1 MNTSRTKITKKILVY
16 VSLFLFVAGAINLYL
31 ANVVSVTSNMPKAV
45 RPGAVI
51 PVTVTIDKGQVEGFG
66 RFTCT
71 LPKDFVATST
81 NQNFSFTDNT
91 ITVLWVKLPQS
102 SSFSFNFNI
111 IVPEKTKS
119 SFNFSAK
126 FGYVENNEKRF
137 AELKPQNVRVTGT
150 ADEIPLENNDTKR
163 ISESTGKSDD
173 LFEVG
178 SFDDGSDYAVTQTT
192 ETKTE
197 YVSSKNNPDL
207 INNILSSNSAK
218 PTMTSIDAEPSKI
231 VQTTTTTSTTTTT
244 TTITPIAETPKAEV
258 TEEKRLETK
267 TSPAPTNTVKTA
279 QTTTKAAPTL
289 SNKNVELKTK
299 NNTVNNTVSYRVQL
313 AATHRKIKNSKNF
326 FEKRNITE
334 NVVVEKNGTWFKYT
348 TQQSSKTYQDARNQ
362 RNTIWE
368 QTPIKG
374 AFVVAYN
381 GKKRIT
387 VQEALMLSNQ
397 KWVK

>member
-1 MNTSRTKITKKILVY
+1 MNTSCTKITKKFLVRFSM
-16 VSLFLFVAGAINLYL
+16 VLFVAGAINLYL

-81 NQNFSFTDNT
+81 NQNFSFADNT

-111 IVPEKTKS
+111 IVPEKSKS

-137 AELKPQNVRVTGT
+137 AELKPMNVRVTGT
-150 ADEIPLENNDTKR
+150 ADEIPIENDKR
-163 ISESTGKSDD
+163 VSESTGKSDD

-178 SFDDGSDYAVTQTT
+178 SFDGDSDYEVTQTT

-197 YVSSKNNPDL
+197 YVSSKNNPEL

-218 PTMTSIDAEPSKI
+218 PTMTTIDAEPSKI

-244 TTITPIAETPKAEV
+244 TTITPIETPKNDV
-258 TEEKRLETK
+258 TEEKRMETK
-267 TSPAPTNTVKTA
+267 TTPAPTTVAKTT
-279 QTTTKAAPTL
+279 QTTTKPAPTL
-289 SNKNVELKTK
+289 TNKNVEVKTT
-299 NNTVNNTVSYRVQL
+299 NNTVKNNVSYRVQV
-313 AATHRKIKNSKNF
+313 AATHKKIKNSKNF
-326 FEKRNITE
+326 FEKRNITD
-334 NVVVEKNGTWFKYT
+334 NVAVEKNGAWFKYT
-348 TQQSSKTYQDARNQ
+348 IQQPSKTYQEARNQ

-387 VQEALMLSNQ
+387 VQEALMMSNQ

>member
-1 MNTSRTKITKKILVY
+1 MNTSCTKITKKFLVCFSM
-16 VSLFLFVAGAINLYL
+16 VLFVAGAINLYL

-81 NQNFSFTDNT
+81 NQNFSFADNT

-111 IVPEKTKS
+111 IVPEKSKS

-137 AELKPQNVRVTGT
+137 AELKPMNVRVTGT
-150 ADEIPLENNDTKR
+150 ADEIPLENDKR
-163 ISESTGKSDD
+163 VSESTGKSDD

-178 SFDDGSDYAVTQTT
+178 SFDGDSDYEVTQTT

-197 YVSSKNNPDL
+197 YVSSKNNPEL

-218 PTMTSIDAEPSKI
+218 PTMTTIDAEPSKI

-244 TTITPIAETPKAEV
+244 TTITPIETPKNDV
-258 TEEKRLETK
+258 TEEKRMETK
-267 TSPAPTNTVKTA
+267 TTPAPTTIAKTT
-279 QTTTKAAPTL
+279 QTTNKPAPTL
-289 SNKNVELKTK
+289 TNKNVEAKTT
-299 NNTVNNTVSYRVQL
+299 NNTVKNNVSYRVQV
-313 AATHRKIKNSKNF
+313 AATHKKIKNLKNF
-326 FEKRNITE
+326 FEKRNITD
-334 NVVVEKNGTWFKYT
+334 NVVVEKNGAWFKYT
-348 TQQSSKTYQDARNQ
+348 IQQPSKTYQEARNQ

-387 VQEALMLSNQ
+387 VQEALMMSNQ

>member
-1 MNTSRTKITKKILVY
+1 MNTSCTKITKKFLVRFSM
-16 VSLFLFVAGAINLYL
+16 VLFVAGAINLYL

-81 NQNFSFTDNT
+81 NQNFSFADNT

-111 IVPEKTKS
+111 IVPEKSKS

-137 AELKPQNVRVTGT
+137 AELKPMNVRVTGT
-150 ADEIPLENNDTKR
+150 ADEIPLENDKR
-163 ISESTGKSDD
+163 VSESTGKSDD

-178 SFDDGSDYAVTQTT
+178 SFDGDSDYEVTQTT

-197 YVSSKNNPDL
+197 YVSSKNNPEL

-218 PTMTSIDAEPSKI
+218 PTMTTIDAEPSKI
-231 VQTTTTTSTTTTT
+231 VQTTTTTS
-244 TTITPIAETPKAEV
+244 
-258 TEEKRLETK
+258 
-267 TSPAPTNTVKTA
+267 
-279 QTTTKAAPTL
+279 
-289 SNKNVELKTK
+289 
-299 NNTVNNTVSYRVQL
+299 
-313 AATHRKIKNSKNF
+313 
-326 FEKRNITE
+326 
-334 NVVVEKNGTWFKYT
+334 
-348 TQQSSKTYQDARNQ
+348 
-362 RNTIWE
+362 
-368 QTPIKG
+368 
-374 AFVVAYN
+374 
-381 GKKRIT
+381 
-387 VQEALMLSNQ
+387 
-397 KWVK
+397 

>member
-1 MNTSRTKITKKILVY
+1 MNTSCTKITKKFLVRFSM
-16 VSLFLFVAGAINLYL
+16 VLFVAGAINLYL

-81 NQNFSFTDNT
+81 NQNFSFADNT

-111 IVPEKTKS
+111 IVPEKSKS

-137 AELKPQNVRVTGT
+137 AELKPMNVRVTGT
-150 ADEIPLENNDTKR
+150 ADEIPLENDKR
-163 ISESTGKSDD
+163 VSESTGKSDD

-178 SFDDGSDYAVTQTT
+178 SFDGDSDYEVTQTT

-197 YVSSKNNPDL
+197 YVSSKNNPEL

-218 PTMTSIDAEPSKI
+218 PTMTTIDAEPSKI

-244 TTITPIAETPKAEV
+244 TTITPIETPKNDV
-258 TEEKRLETK
+258 TEEKRMETK
-267 TSPAPTNTVKTA
+267 TTPAPTTVAKTT
-279 QTTTKAAPTL
+279 QTTTKPAPTL
-289 SNKNVELKTK
+289 TNKNVEVKTT
-299 NNTVNNTVSYRVQL
+299 NNTVKNNVSYRVQV
-313 AATHRKIKNSKNF
+313 AATHKKIKNSKNF
-326 FEKRNITE
+326 FEKRNITD
-334 NVVVEKNGTWFKYT
+334 NVAVEKNGAWFKYT
-348 TQQSSKTYQDARNQ
+348 IQQPSKTYQEARNQ

-387 VQEALMLSNQ
+387 VQEALMMSNQ

>member
-1 MNTSRTKITKKILVY
+1 MNTSSSKNAKKILIFL
-16 VSLFLFVAGAINLYL
+16 STILFVAGAVNLYL

-71 LPKDFVATST
+71 LPKDFIATST
-81 NQNFSFTDNT
+81 DQNFSFSDNT

-111 IVPEKTKS
+111 KVPEKCKS

-150 ADEIPLENNDTKR
+150 ADEIIIDDNTKR

-178 SFDDGSDYAVTQTT
+178 SLDGNDYEITQTT

-218 PTMTSIDAEPSKI
+218 PTMTNIDAEPSQI

-244 TTITPIAETPKAEV
+244 TTITPIEPVK
-258 TEEKRLETK
+258 TEPAAEKRLEVKSTAPEQK
-267 TSPAPTNTVKTA
+267 TTA
-279 QTTTKAAPTL
+279 NSGQTKAKPTATL
-289 SNKNVELKTK
+289 TNKNVEAKPAK
-299 NNTVNNTVSYRVQL
+299 NTVNNTVSYKVQV
-313 AATHRKIKNSKNF
+313 AATHRKIKNSQNF
-326 FEKRNITE
+326 FAKRNITE
-334 NVVVEKNGTWFKYT
+334 NVAVEKNGAWFKYT
-348 TQQSSKTYQDARNQ
+348 TASTFDTYQNARNQ

-368 QTPIKG
+368 STPIKG
-374 AFVVAYN
+374 AFVVAYK

>member
-1 MNTSRTKITKKILVY
+1 MNTSCTKITKKFLVRFSM
-16 VSLFLFVAGAINLYL
+16 VLFVAGAINLYL

-81 NQNFSFTDNT
+81 NQNFSFADNT

-111 IVPEKTKS
+111 IVPEKSKS

-137 AELKPQNVRVTGT
+137 AELKPMNVRVTGT
-150 ADEIPLENNDTKR
+150 ADEIPLENDKR
-163 ISESTGKSDD
+163 VSESTGKSDD

-178 SFDDGSDYAVTQTT
+178 SFDGDSDYEVTQTT

-197 YVSSKNNPDL
+197 YVSSKNNPEL

-218 PTMTSIDAEPSKI
+218 PTMTTIDAEPSKI

-244 TTITPIAETPKAEV
+244 TTITPIETPKNDV
-258 TEEKRLETK
+258 TEEKRMETN
-267 TSPAPTNTVKTA
+267 TTPAPTTVAKTT
-279 QTTTKAAPTL
+279 QTTTKPAPTL
-289 SNKNVELKTK
+289 TNKNVEVKTT
-299 NNTVNNTVSYRVQL
+299 NNTVKNNVSYRVQV
-313 AATHRKIKNSKNF
+313 AATHKKIKNSKNF
-326 FEKRNITE
+326 FEKRNITD
-334 NVVVEKNGTWFKYT
+334 NVAVEKNGAWFKYT
-348 TQQSSKTYQDARNQ
+348 IQQPSKTYQEARNQ

-387 VQEALMLSNQ
+387 VQEALMMSNQ

>member
-1 MNTSRTKITKKILVY
+1 MNTSCTKITKKFLVRFSM
-16 VSLFLFVAGAINLYL
+16 VLFVAGAINLYL

-81 NQNFSFTDNT
+81 NQNFSFADNT

-111 IVPEKTKS
+111 IVPEKSKS

-137 AELKPQNVRVTGT
+137 AELKPMNVRVTGT
-150 ADEIPLENNDTKR
+150 ADEIPLENDKR
-163 ISESTGKSDD
+163 VSESTGKSDD

-178 SFDDGSDYAVTQTT
+178 SFDGDSDYEVTQTT

-197 YVSSKNNPDL
+197 YVSSKNNPEL

-218 PTMTSIDAEPSKI
+218 PTMTTIDAEPSKI

-244 TTITPIAETPKAEV
+244 TTITPIETPKNDV
-258 TEEKRLETK
+258 TEEKRMETK
-267 TSPAPTNTVKTA
+267 TTPAPTTVAKTT
-279 QTTTKAAPTL
+279 QTT
-289 SNKNVELKTK
+289 NKNVEVKTT
-299 NNTVNNTVSYRVQL
+299 NNTVKNNVSYRVQV
-313 AATHRKIKNSKNF
+313 AATHKKIKNSKNF
-326 FEKRNITE
+326 FEKRNITD
-334 NVVVEKNGTWFKYT
+334 NVAVEKNGAWFKYT
-348 TQQSSKTYQDARNQ
+348 IQQPSKTYQEARNQ

-374 AFVVAYN
+374 AFVVTYN

-387 VQEALMLSNQ
+387 VQEALMMSNQ

>member
-1 MNTSRTKITKKILVY
+1 MNTSCTKITKKFLVRFSM
-16 VSLFLFVAGAINLYL
+16 VLFVAGAINLYL

-81 NQNFSFTDNT
+81 NQNFSFADNT

-111 IVPEKTKS
+111 IVPEKSKS

-137 AELKPQNVRVTGT
+137 AELKPMNVRVTGT
-150 ADEIPLENNDTKR
+150 ADEIPLENDKR
-163 ISESTGKSDD
+163 VSESTGKSDD

-178 SFDDGSDYAVTQTT
+178 SFDGDSDYEVTQTT

-197 YVSSKNNPDL
+197 YVSSKNNPEL

-218 PTMTSIDAEPSKI
+218 PTMTTIDAEPSKI

-244 TTITPIAETPKAEV
+244 TTITPIETPKNDV
-258 TEEKRLETK
+258 TEEKRMETK
-267 TSPAPTNTVKTA
+267 TTPAPTTVAKTT
-279 QTTTKAAPTL
+279 QTT
-289 SNKNVELKTK
+289 NKNVEVKTT
-299 NNTVNNTVSYRVQL
+299 NNTVKNNVSYRVQV
-313 AATHRKIKNSKNF
+313 AATHKKIKNSKNF
-326 FEKRNITE
+326 FEKRNITD
-334 NVVVEKNGTWFKYT
+334 NVAVEKNGAWFKYT
-348 TQQSSKTYQDARNQ
+348 IQQPSKTYQEARNQ

-387 VQEALMLSNQ
+387 VQEALMMSNQ

>member
-1 MNTSRTKITKKILVY
+1 MNTSCTKITKKFLVRFSM
-16 VSLFLFVAGAINLYL
+16 VLFVAGAINLYL

-81 NQNFSFTDNT
+81 NQNFSFADNT

-111 IVPEKTKS
+111 IVPEKSKS

-137 AELKPQNVRVTGT
+137 AELKPMNVRVTGT
-150 ADEIPLENNDTKR
+150 ADEIPLENDKR
-163 ISESTGKSDD
+163 VSESTGKSDD

-178 SFDDGSDYAVTQTT
+178 SFDGDSDYEVTQTT

-197 YVSSKNNPDL
+197 YVSSKNNPEL

-244 TTITPIAETPKAEV
+244 TTITPIETPKNDV
-258 TEEKRLETK
+258 TEEKRMETK
-267 TSPAPTNTVKTA
+267 TTPAPTTVAKTT
-279 QTTTKAAPTL
+279 QTTTKPAPTL
-289 SNKNVELKTK
+289 TNKNVEVKTT
-299 NNTVNNTVSYRVQL
+299 NNTVKNNVSYRVQV
-313 AATHRKIKNSKNF
+313 AATHKKIKNSKNF
-326 FEKRNITE
+326 FEKRNITD
-334 NVVVEKNGTWFKYT
+334 NVVVEKNGAWFKYT
-348 TQQSSKTYQDARNQ
+348 IQQPSKTYQEARNQ

-387 VQEALMLSNQ
+387 VQEALMMSNQ

>member
-1 MNTSRTKITKKILVY
+1 MNTSCTKISKKFLIRFSMV
-16 VSLFLFVAGAINLYL
+16 LFVAGAINLYL

-81 NQNFSFTDNT
+81 NQNFSFADNT

-111 IVPEKTKS
+111 IVPEKCKS

-137 AELKPQNVRVTGT
+137 AELKPMNVRVTGT
-150 ADEIPLENNDTKR
+150 ADEIPLENNKR
-163 ISESTGKSDD
+163 VSESTGKSDD

-178 SFDDGSDYAVTQTT
+178 SFDSDSDYEVTQTT

-197 YVSSKNNPDL
+197 YVSSKNNPEL

-218 PTMTSIDAEPSKI
+218 PTMTTIDAEPSKI

-244 TTITPIAETPKAEV
+244 TTITPIETPKNDV

-267 TSPAPTNTVKTA
+267 TTPAPTTVAKTTQA
-279 QTTTKAAPTL
+279 TKKPAPTL
-289 SNKNVELKTK
+289 TNKNVEAKPT
-299 NNTVNNTVSYRVQL
+299 NNTVKNNVSYRVQV
-313 AATHRKIKNSKNF
+313 AATHKKIKNSKNF
-326 FEKRNITE
+326 FEKRNITD
-334 NVVVEKNGTWFKYT
+334 NVAVEKNGAWFKYT
-348 TQQSSKTYQDARNQ
+348 IQQSSKTYQEARNQ

-387 VQEALMLSNQ
+387 VQEALMMSNQ

>member
-1 MNTSRTKITKKILVY
+1 MNTSCTKITKKFLVRFSM
-16 VSLFLFVAGAINLYL
+16 VLFVAGAINLYL

-81 NQNFSFTDNT
+81 NQNFSFADNT

-111 IVPEKTKS
+111 IVPEKSKS

-137 AELKPQNVRVTGT
+137 AELKPMNVRVTGT
-150 ADEIPLENNDTKR
+150 ADEIPLENDKR
-163 ISESTGKSDD
+163 VSESTGKSDD

-178 SFDDGSDYAVTQTT
+178 SFDGDSDYEVTQTT

-197 YVSSKNNPDL
+197 YVSSKNNPEL

-218 PTMTSIDAEPSKI
+218 PTMTTIDAEPSKI

-244 TTITPIAETPKAEV
+244 TTITPIETPKNDV
-258 TEEKRLETK
+258 TEEKRMETK
-267 TSPAPTNTVKTA
+267 TTPAPTTVAKTT
-279 QTTTKAAPTL
+279 QTTNKPAPTL
-289 SNKNVELKTK
+289 TNKNVEVKTTNNTMK
-299 NNTVNNTVSYRVQL
+299 NNVSYRVQV
-313 AATHRKIKNSKNF
+313 AATHKKIKNSKNF
-326 FEKRNITE
+326 FEKRNITD
-334 NVVVEKNGTWFKYT
+334 NVAVEKNGAWFKYT
-348 TQQSSKTYQDARNQ
+348 IQQPSKTYQEARNQ

-368 QTPIKG
+368 QTSIKG

-387 VQEALMLSNQ
+387 VQEALMMSNQ

>member
-1 MNTSRTKITKKILVY
+1 MNTSCTKIIKKFLVRFSM
-16 VSLFLFVAGAINLYL
+16 VLFVAGAINLYL

-81 NQNFSFTDNT
+81 NQNFSFADNT

-111 IVPEKTKS
+111 IVPEKSKS

-137 AELKPQNVRVTGT
+137 AELKPMNVRVTGT
-150 ADEIPLENNDTKR
+150 ADEIPLENDKR
-163 ISESTGKSDD
+163 VSESTGKSDD

-178 SFDDGSDYAVTQTT
+178 SFDGDSDYEVTQTT

-197 YVSSKNNPDL
+197 YVSSKNNPEL

-218 PTMTSIDAEPSKI
+218 PTMTTIDAEPSKI

-244 TTITPIAETPKAEV
+244 TTITPIETPKNDV
-258 TEEKRLETK
+258 TEEKRMETK
-267 TSPAPTNTVKTA
+267 TTPAPTTVAKTT
-279 QTTTKAAPTL
+279 QTTTKPAPTL
-289 SNKNVELKTK
+289 TNKNVEVKTT
-299 NNTVNNTVSYRVQL
+299 NNTVKNNVSYRVQV
-313 AATHRKIKNSKNF
+313 AATHKKIKNSKNF
-326 FEKRNITE
+326 FEKRNITD
-334 NVVVEKNGTWFKYT
+334 NVAVEKNGAWFKYT
-348 TQQSSKTYQDARNQ
+348 IQQPSKTYQEARNQ

-387 VQEALMLSNQ
+387 VQEALMMSNQ

>member
-244 TTITPIAETPKAEV
+244 TTTPAAPYSETTTTTTVTTTTPVPDQSFLYGDADCSGEV
-258 TEEKRLETK
+258 TFGDISLIYLFLMGEAEL
-267 TSPAPTNTVKTA
+267 SA
-279 QTTTKAAPTL
+279 QGMINADFNQDGQITFAD
-289 SNKNVELKTK
+289 
-299 NNTVNNTVSYRVQL
+299 VSEIY
-313 AATHRKIKNSKNF
+313 IYM
-326 FEKRNITE
+326 I
-334 NVVVEKNGTWFKYT
+334 G
-348 TQQSSKTYQDARNQ
+348 
-362 RNTIWE
+362 
-368 QTPIKG
+368 G
-374 AFVVAYN
+374 
-381 GKKRIT
+381 
-387 VQEALMLSNQ
+387 
-397 KWVK
+397 

>member
-1 MNTSRTKITKKILVY
+1 MNTSCTKIIKKFLVRFSM
-16 VSLFLFVAGAINLYL
+16 VLFVAGAINLYL
-31 ANVVSVTSNMPKAV
+31 ANVVSVTSNMSKAV

-81 NQNFSFTDNT
+81 NQNFSFADNT

-111 IVPEKTKS
+111 IVPEKSKS

-137 AELKPQNVRVTGT
+137 AELKPMNVRVTGT
-150 ADEIPLENNDTKR
+150 ADEIPLENDKR
-163 ISESTGKSDD
+163 VSESTGKSDD

-178 SFDDGSDYAVTQTT
+178 SFDGDSDYEVTQTT

-197 YVSSKNNPDL
+197 YVSSKNNPEL

-218 PTMTSIDAEPSKI
+218 PTMTTIDAEPSKI

-244 TTITPIAETPKAEV
+244 TTITPIETPKNDV
-258 TEEKRLETK
+258 TEEKRMETK
-267 TSPAPTNTVKTA
+267 TTPAPTTVAKTT
-279 QTTTKAAPTL
+279 QTTTKPAPTL
-289 SNKNVELKTK
+289 TNKNVEVKTT
-299 NNTVNNTVSYRVQL
+299 NNTVKNNVSYRVQV
-313 AATHRKIKNSKNF
+313 AATHKKIKNSKNF
-326 FEKRNITE
+326 FEKRNITD
-334 NVVVEKNGTWFKYT
+334 NVAVEKNGAWFKYT
-348 TQQSSKTYQDARNQ
+348 IQQPSKTYQEARNQ

-387 VQEALMLSNQ
+387 VQEALMMSNQ

>member
-1 MNTSRTKITKKILVY
+1 MNTSCTKITKKFLVRFSM
-16 VSLFLFVAGAINLYL
+16 VLFVAGAINLYL

-81 NQNFSFTDNT
+81 NQNFSFADNT

-111 IVPEKTKS
+111 IVPEKSKS

-137 AELKPQNVRVTGT
+137 AELKPMNVRVIGT
-150 ADEIPLENNDTKR
+150 ADEIPLENDKR
-163 ISESTGKSDD
+163 VSESTGKSDD

-178 SFDDGSDYAVTQTT
+178 SFDGDSDYEVTQTT

-197 YVSSKNNPDL
+197 YVSSKNNPEL

-218 PTMTSIDAEPSKI
+218 PTMTTIDAEPSKI

-244 TTITPIAETPKAEV
+244 TTITPIETPKNDV
-258 TEEKRLETK
+258 TEEKRMETK
-267 TSPAPTNTVKTA
+267 TTPAPTTVAKTT
-279 QTTTKAAPTL
+279 QTTTKPAPTL
-289 SNKNVELKTK
+289 TNKNVEVKTT
-299 NNTVNNTVSYRVQL
+299 NNTVKNNVSYRVQV
-313 AATHRKIKNSKNF
+313 AATHKKIKNSKNF
-326 FEKRNITE
+326 FEKRNITD
-334 NVVVEKNGTWFKYT
+334 NVAVEKNGAWFKYT
-348 TQQSSKTYQDARNQ
+348 IQQPSKTYQEARNQ

-387 VQEALMLSNQ
+387 VQEALMMSNQ

>member
-1 MNTSRTKITKKILVY
+1 MYTSCTKIIKKFLVRFSM
-16 VSLFLFVAGAINLYL
+16 VLFVAGAINLYL

-81 NQNFSFTDNT
+81 NQNFSFADNT

-111 IVPEKTKS
+111 IVPEKSKS

-137 AELKPQNVRVTGT
+137 AELKPMNVRVTGT
-150 ADEIPLENNDTKR
+150 ADEIPLENDKR
-163 ISESTGKSDD
+163 VSESTGKSDD

-178 SFDDGSDYAVTQTT
+178 SFDGDSDYEVTQTT

-197 YVSSKNNPDL
+197 YVSSKNNPEL

-218 PTMTSIDAEPSKI
+218 PTMTTIDAEPSKI

-244 TTITPIAETPKAEV
+244 TTITPIETPKNDV
-258 TEEKRLETK
+258 TEEKRMETK
-267 TSPAPTNTVKTA
+267 TTPAPTTVAKTT
-279 QTTTKAAPTL
+279 QTTTKPAPTL
-289 SNKNVELKTK
+289 TNKNVEVKTT
-299 NNTVNNTVSYRVQL
+299 NNTVKNNVSYRVQV
-313 AATHRKIKNSKNF
+313 AATHKKIKNSKNF
-326 FEKRNITE
+326 FEKRNITD
-334 NVVVEKNGTWFKYT
+334 NVAVEKNGAWFKYT
-348 TQQSSKTYQDARNQ
+348 IQQPSKTYQEARNQ

-387 VQEALMLSNQ
+387 VQEALMMSNQ